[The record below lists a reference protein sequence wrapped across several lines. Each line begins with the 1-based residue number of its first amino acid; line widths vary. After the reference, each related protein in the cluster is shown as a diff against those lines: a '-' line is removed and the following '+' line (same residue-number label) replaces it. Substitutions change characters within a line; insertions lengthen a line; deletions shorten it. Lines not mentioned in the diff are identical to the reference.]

1 MIALLARL
9 NVAEGKEAEFETVML
24 ELAAQVR
31 SNEPGNQLYTLV
43 KDDQG
48 YAVMELYDDDEA
60 LRAHGASD
68 HFRAAGAKFRG
79 LMAGAPD
86 LQRFRGRRLAHEPAL
101 RPRAY
106 RRPASS
112 APLVRSNLAGGRTR
126 ASALVFTRALV
137 TRVARHATRRSPP
150 QPSPLVVHRGAPAS
164 TRRVSRRTLGLCC
177 RRSAHRRRA

>member
-79 LMAGAPD
+79 LMAGPPD
-86 LQRFRGRRLAHEPAL
+86 LQRFD
-101 RPRAY
+101 
-106 RRPASS
+106 
-112 APLVRSNLAGGRTR
+112 
-126 ASALVFTRALV
+126 
-137 TRVARHATRRSPP
+137 
-150 QPSPLVVHRGAPAS
+150 VVG
-164 TRRVSRRTLGLCC
+164 
-177 RRSAHRRRA
+177 